1 MGLQHSV
8 SSIVT
13 DRILFNLDA
22 TNPRSYDGKENLLR
36 YSEDFSNSAWIRGGG
51 FGQIEISN
59 VAPPGQGTNAFLW
72 TAANGQFPNLT
83 QSPISVTTG
92 QVFTYSFYAKYVN
105 QRYVTIVSEDGW
117 FGGSNYDLLRGIA
130 SDSINGSMQALS
142 DGWYRCSYK
151 HTIPA
156 GITVYRP
163 QIRIGAYDGTNYL
176 NSQVYTLGAQL
187 ETGSTLTAYTKT
199 TNSAITRTWYDL
211 TDNGYH
217 ALLTNNPTYT
227 NGVMQFRATGQ
238 NLTNQYGTITIDEGI
253 LRPGNKTKS
262 WTLEALFKY
271 VSAPGN
277 TEAGIIAREGCNS
290 GIYINADNTLNHI
303 IKTDQCW
310 TGASGVTLATLS
322 AGTYYHTV
330 MVYNAGTI
338 TSYLNGVQV
347 GTASINLNIY
357 DIYPHDTRL
366 HIGGIRHLYSNNADI
381 NIARGYS
388 KALTAPEVSQNFQ
401 SVRRRFGL

>member
-8 SSIVT
+8 SSIVS
-13 DRILFNLDA
+13 DRLLFNLDA

-36 YSEDFSNSAWIRGGG
+36 YSEDFSNSAWIRGGD
-51 FGQIEISN
+51 FGQIGITN
-59 VAPPGQGTNAFLW
+59 IAPPGQGANAFLW
-72 TAANGQFPNLT
+72 TAAGMYPLIA

-117 FGGSNYDLLRGIA
+117 GGGSNYDLINA
-130 SDSINGSMQALS
+130 IPSDATNGSMQALS
-142 DGWYRCSYK
+142 DGWYRCSFK

-163 QIRIGAYDGTNYL
+163 QIRLGAYDGTNYL
-176 NSQVYTLGAQL
+176 NSQVYIWGAQL

-211 TDNGYH
+211 TDNQYN

-262 WTLEALFKY
+262 WTLEALFRY

-277 TEAGIIAREGCNS
+277 SEAGIIAREGCNS
-290 GIYINADNTLNHI
+290 GIYINTDNTLDHA

-310 TGASGVTLATLS
+310 TGAPTVRLATLT

-347 GTASINLNIY
+347 GTASLNLNIY
-357 DIYPHDTRL
+357 DIFPHATPL
-366 HIGGIRHLYSNNADI
+366 HIGGIRTLYSTNADI

-388 KALTAPEVSQNFQ
+388 KALTAAEVSQNFQ
-401 SVRRRFGL
+401 SVRGRFGL